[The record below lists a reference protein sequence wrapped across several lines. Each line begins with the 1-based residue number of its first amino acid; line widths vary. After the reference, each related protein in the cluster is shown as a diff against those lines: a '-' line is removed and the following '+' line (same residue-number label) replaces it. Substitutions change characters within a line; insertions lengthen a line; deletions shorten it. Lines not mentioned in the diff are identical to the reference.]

1 LTNITVDSRNPAYA
15 SIDGVLFDKR
25 IRTIIAYPAKKTA
38 RTYTIPSSITEIGSG
53 AFSSCSSLTSV
64 TIPSS
69 VTVIG
74 MLSFGGSSLTS
85 VTIPSSV
92 TSIYM
97 GAFADCESLTNVTL
111 SRHTQLGEDAFPS
124 SARITY
130 RD

>member
-25 IRTIIAYPAKKTA
+25 IRTIITYPAGKTA
-38 RTYTIPSSITEIGSG
+38 RTYTIPSSVTEIGDR
-53 AFSSCSSLTSV
+53 AFAGCSSLTSV

-74 MLSFGGSSLTS
+74 VSAFSGSSLTS

-92 TSIYM
+92 TSIYE
-97 GAFADCESLTNVTL
+97 GAFAGCESLTSVTL
-111 SRHTQLGEDAFPS
+111 SRHTGLGEGAFRS
-124 SARITY
+124 SVRITY